1 MTLDKTQFETILLL
15 YAASIDGQLHDKE
28 EKLIMKK
35 IDEENYE
42 KTEELFRNMSD
53 IEILNCINENRR
65 KYAATPEE
73 KQNLLSDL
81 KAVIEADKELTSM
94 ENYVFKNIEKLLNM
108 K

>member
-1 MTLDKTQFETILLL
+1 
-15 YAASIDGQLHDKE
+15 
-28 EKLIMKK
+28 
-35 IDEENYE
+35 
-42 KTEELFRNMSD
+42 MSD